1 MMMIFTIILLV
12 ISLTQ
17 QCSGHSQAN
26 DHSHSYIG
34 NVNGDASSVRHDI
47 ASISETEVNKSRM
60 LRQAYDNALSYSEIV
75 PSNNRYHGEFDNSGE
90 RNSTDN
96 RKPAFYACKDYAPK
110 VKEEQQLNTFVI
122 KVDAKDPDEYDKI
135 TYSFEKA
142 ANDKAKFRIN
152 GQTGEITT
160 YYRFDRDEPI
170 REKEVRRYILSNFNF
185 FKLSHKFVCCSCACV
200 RASVCVCVCSMFMS
214 TGLLKRVMR

>member
-34 NVNGDASSVRHDI
+34 NINGDASSVRHDI

-75 PSNNRYHGEFDNSGE
+75 PSNNNRFHGEFDNSGE

-142 ANDKAKFRIN
+142 ANEKAKFRIN

-170 REKEVRRYILSNFNF
+170 REKEVRLFLLNFNDIYCVVRCV
-185 FKLSHKFVCCSCACV
+185 VCAQCSCQLDC
-200 RASVCVCVCSMFMS
+200 
-214 TGLLKRVMR
+214 